1 MPTIKPIKKMLINAT
16 QKEEFR
22 VAIIEGKEICNL
34 DREIRDPDQK
44 KGPQKGD
51 IIVAVA
57 ARAEPSLEAAFLD
70 VGSKRHA
77 FLSIKEVHKDLLKT
91 EAQGHKSRPH
101 IRDIKLGQNIIV
113 QVEKEER
120 GNKGAFL
127 TSFISLAG
135 PYLVLM
141 PNKPKAGGISRR
153 VEGGERDELKNAINE
168 LNVPEGM
175 SVIIRTAGVGRSA
188 EELQWDLDALLTQW
202 QAILDASREQRP
214 APYLIYQESD
224 VIIRALRDNLRPD
237 ISEILIDTP
246 EAFEHARNHIAHM
259 RPDFVDR
266 IKLYTGPT
274 PLFSHYQI
282 EHQIESAHAREV
294 KLPNGGAIVIDRTEA
309 LVAIDV
315 NSSKATEGNNIE
327 ETALNTN
334 LAAAKE
340 IARQLRLRDI
350 GGLVVIDFIDMS
362 SAKNQ
367 RAVEDKLREE
377 LKTDRART
385 RMKPISSFGLLE
397 MSRQR
402 LRPSLGDSTQLS
414 CPRCDGQGTIRTVPS
429 LALALLR
436 VIEEEAMREKIAQ
449 LRIQL
454 PTDVA
459 TFLFNEKRASLM
471 ALEKRYHMTI
481 IILPNPDFLSP
492 HYEISRIS
500 KDDFGV
506 KEEFSYQLVKKPIKP
521 EDNIL
526 LGKKGSYEQPA
537 LKPFTQLSIP
547 ATSATSPGSN
557 IIRRI
562 WSAIFGVPDPVNPSS
577 EQALKPT
584 TCSTPPADASHSSS
598 NRGRRRSESGSSSH
612 RTRDTRDTKE
622 QKRQSTRPPKR
633 RNTNR
638 MATLRNHYDSN
649 TVGPVDPIETVAA
662 PIQDNPEPVSERKPS
677 RSKPRPPTRPLRQ
690 SPNHPENIQ
699 KSVTSEPAPS
709 LLSASS
715 APVALESSEQ
725 KARKNKTGFTKLSD
739 KDLEANFIKEADEL
753 THSEKI
759 SESLK
764 QVQSKHAVE
773 STSKTENSVVISEE
787 FIRNDLESE
796 DK

>member
-1 MPTIKPIKKMLINAT
+1 MLINAT

-22 VAIIEGKEICNL
+22 VAIVEGKEICNL
-34 DREIRDPDQK
+34 DREVKDPDQK
-44 KGPQKGD
+44 KWPQKGD
-51 IIVAVA
+51 IIVAVV
-57 ARAEPSLEAAFLD
+57 ARTEPSLEAAFLD
-70 VGSKRHA
+70 IGSKRHA
-77 FLSIKEVHKDLLKT
+77 FLSIKEVHKDFLKT
-91 EAQGHKSRPH
+91 ETHGHKTRPH
-101 IRDIKLGQNIIV
+101 IRDVKVGQNIIV

-141 PNKPKAGGISRR
+141 PNKQKAGGISRR

-168 LNVPEGM
+168 LKVPEGM

-188 EELQWDLDALLTQW
+188 EELQWDLDVLLTQW
-202 QAILDASREQRP
+202 HAIISATQEQRP

-237 ISEILIDTP
+237 ISEILIDTT

-274 PLFSHYQI
+274 PLFNHYQI

-315 NSSKATEGNNIE
+315 NSSKATEGSNIE

-362 SAKNQ
+362 SSKNQ

-414 CPRCDGQGTIRTVPS
+414 CPRCDGQGSIRTVPS

-436 VIEEEAMREKIAQ
+436 VIEEEAMKEKIAQ
-449 LRIQL
+449 LRVQL

-459 TFLFNEKRASLM
+459 TFLFNEKRTALI
-471 ALEKRYHMTI
+471 ALEKRYHLSI
-481 IILPNPDFLSP
+481 IILPKPDFLSP

-500 KDDFGV
+500 KDELGF
-506 KEEFSYQLVKKPIKP
+506 KEEFSYQLVKKPIKS
-521 EDNIL
+521 EENISL
-526 LGKKGSYEQPA
+526 SKKGSYEQPVI
-537 LKPFTQLSIP
+537 KPFTQTSIP
-547 ATSATSPGSN
+547 SASAPSSGSN

-562 WSAIFGVPDPVNPSS
+562 WSAIFGATDSSHLPSMPEPEES
-577 EQALKPT
+577 T
-584 TCSTPPADASHSSS
+584 TYSSHSEPSPRSS
-598 NRGRRRSESGSSSH
+598 SSTRGRRSEGRTSH
-612 RTRDTRDTKE
+612 RTRDTRETKE
-622 QKRQSTRPPKR
+622 PKRQPEKHPKR
-633 RNTNR
+633 RNTPQR
-638 MATLRNHYDSN
+638 AAHQHNHYEADN
-649 TVGPVDPIETVAA
+649 TVEVIDVLEIVSS
-662 PIQDNPEPVSERKPS
+662 PIQDNPPPTTSGKKNT

-699 KSVTSEPAPS
+699 KSASSELPS
-709 LLSASS
+709 LLVSVDASEVTEPSA
-715 APVALESSEQ
+715 Q
-725 KARKNKTGFTKLSD
+725 KTRKNKTGFTKLSD
-739 KDLEANFIKEADEL
+739 KELEANFIKESDEL
-753 THSEKI
+753 SQPEK
-759 SESLK
+759 STESLK
-764 QVQSKHAVE
+764 QVQSKQSVV
-773 STSKTENSVVISEE
+773 STPKSAKPVVISEE
-787 FIRNDLESE
+787 FIKDDLKSE